1 MLGFDLLLAVLILGL
16 AWRAT
21 SSRDLFESIVVF
33 IALGLMVALAWVRLS
48 APDAALAEAAI
59 GSGLAGALLLAT
71 WSRLKQQADDRTR
84 AFSWSWSLVFSG
96 LAVGLLLALVYLP
109 VDSQGIMD
117 EVQTHIPQS
126 GVTHPVTAVLLN
138 FRAWDTALE
147 LAVLAWAWFAQH
159 ALNRDHAPFYKSLD
173 GQVLQT
179 FAKWLSPLIL
189 IVGAYLLWRGA
200 TEPGGAFQAGAILAA
215 GLVVYSL
222 AYQHPWRAS
231 HLTDWVWR
239 LSWVGG
245 FWLFVMIGLVGLG
258 LGFGFMG
265 YPPEK
270 AGSLILLIEIC
281 ATLSIAF
288 LLAAMFSGHQSEETI
303 ESKSEMGS

>member
-1 MLGFDLLLAVLILGL
+1 MLGFDLLLALLILGL

-21 SSRDLFESIVVF
+21 ASRDLFESIVMF

-48 APDAALAEAAI
+48 SPDAALAEAAI

-71 WSRLKQQADDRTR
+71 WSRIEHQTDDCVRT
-84 AFSWSWSLVFSG
+84 FSWSWALVFSG
-96 LAVGLLLALVYLP
+96 LAVGLLLALAHLP
-109 VDSQGIMD
+109 TESQGIMD

-147 LAVLAWAWFAQH
+147 LAVLAWAWFAQQ
-159 ALNRDHAPFYKSLD
+159 AINRDHAPQYQALD

-179 FAKWLSPLIL
+179 YAKWLAPLVL
-189 IVGAYLLWRGA
+189 LVGAYLLWRGA
-200 TEPGGAFQAGAILAA
+200 TEPGGAFQAGAVLAA

-222 AYQHPWRAS
+222 AYQTPWRAG
-231 HLTDWVWR
+231 HLTNWVWR

-245 FWLFVMIGLVGLG
+245 FWLFVMIGLVGLT
-258 LGFGFMG
+258 LGVGFMG
-265 YPPEK
+265 YPPEQ

-281 ATLSIAF
+281 ASLSIAF
-288 LLAAMFSGHQSEETI
+288 LLAAMFSGHRDFETTA
-303 ESKSEMGS
+303 SKSEVET